1 MIMKVM
7 TELKNYFSFL
17 PSMFLFLFIYLNEHL
32 EMRINTKVISF
43 HISFQMN
50 LLKDKKMLIS
60 KIKAE
65 TERTCTIEC
74 TN

>member
-1 MIMKVM
+1 MNLMNLM
-7 TELKNYFSFL
+7 TELRNYFSFL
-17 PSMFLFLFIYLNEHL
+17 PQHL

-60 KIKAE
+60 NIKAK
-65 TERTCTIEC
+65 TEKTCTIEC

>member
-1 MIMKVM
+1 M
-7 TELKNYFSFL
+7 
-17 PSMFLFLFIYLNEHL
+17 FLFIYLNEHL

-50 LLKDKKMLIS
+50 LLKDKKMLIL